1 MRSVG
6 PCEPAGLALSMGSG
20 SGIMFSV
27 AHDLLHSK
35 DPMERFLAS
44 SLLCTAGYMHW
55 TLSHL
60 AHHVKVSYKRI
71 RLEIQ
76 RV

>member
-1 MRSVG
+1 
-6 PCEPAGLALSMGSG
+6 MGSG
-20 SGIMFSV
+20 SAIMFSV

-35 DPMERFLAS
+35 DPVERALAS

-60 AHHVKVSYKRI
+60 AHHVKVSWGI
-71 RLEIQ
+71 GG
-76 RV
+76 

>member
-1 MRSVG
+1 
-6 PCEPAGLALSMGSG
+6 MGSG
-20 SGIMFSV
+20 SAIMFSV

-35 DPMERFLAS
+35 DPRERLLAS

-60 AHHVKVSYKRI
+60 AHHVKARSWARGGAVPLHAVGAPLPLSTASGRF
-71 RLEIQ
+71 
-76 RV
+76 